1 MSKYYATI
9 TGPDGKE
16 MKVMVIP
23 VREIRGQTLIF
34 LAIEENWSGHGA
46 RQALVRTRSKRARV
60 VALFVTRR
68 ERS

>member
-23 VREIRGQTLIF
+23 VREIRDQKCRF
-34 LAIEENWSGHGA
+34 LVIEES
-46 RQALVRTRSKRARV
+46 
-60 VALFVTRR
+60 
-68 ERS
+68 